1 MERFCLSILAVIA
14 KIPIFISNFFPI
26 IFPKMA
32 TATAILNEKYLSKD
46 GYQVGIRLIDG
57 KAQRFKPSGYKIP
70 SKYWDEKAEQVS
82 DEHPDADIINSVLED
97 DLVTAK
103 RYFRDCRLSGMPI
116 DLDLVFKEIKSHL
129 WTDYLRH
136 RAAQHKEADQIE
148 MEYKCGRYAK
158 EFTWCFG
165 RDVYFSELTPENIR
179 KYDSWLSREDSSI
192 DKKKNGPN
200 TRKKKF
206 EFLGKYWNNA
216 KREGKVFGDINPF
229 EDYKINGTPVKKD
242 KLTRDQ
248 ITALEDLP
256 LIEPRLMLA
265 RDLFLFSYYC
275 KGVRFETCI
284 TAKKSAIANGRIYLQ
299 ANKGKQF
306 ISILIHPKLQAIID
320 RYKDNKT
327 DTIFGRVNTKEIDMV
342 KAKRSKIGSENT
354 MINGLL
360 KDVAALA
367 EIPIPLSMHHA
378 RHTLAFHLKQVT
390 ENIHVIKEALGHSRT
405 QITETYLNALDDEA
419 IDNQMAKVYDRK
431 IHIK

>member
-1 MERFCLSILAVIA
+1 
-14 KIPIFISNFFPI
+14 
-26 IFPKMA
+26 MA

-57 KAQRFKPSGYKIP
+57 RAQRFKPSGYKIP

-103 RYFRDCRLSGMPI
+103 RYFRDCRLSGVTI

-179 KYDSWLSREDSSI
+179 KYDSWLSREDPSI
-192 DKKKNGPN
+192 DKKRNGPN

-229 EDYKINGTPVKKD
+229 EDYKISSTPVKKD
-242 KLTRDQ
+242 KLTKDQ
-248 ITALEDLP
+248 VKTLEDLP
-256 LIEPRLMLA
+256 LKQGLLSLA
-265 RDLFLFSYYC
+265 RDIFLFSYYV
-275 KGVRFETCI
+275 KGIRFETCI
-284 TAKKSAIANGRIYLQ
+284 TARKSAITNGRLYIQ
-299 ANKGKQF
+299 TNKGKKH
-306 ISILIHPKLQAIID
+306 ISVQIHPKLQAIID
-320 RYKDNKT
+320 RYIDNPT
-327 DTIFGRVNTKEIDMV
+327 DTIFGRIDTSKLIDN
-342 KAKRSKIGSENT
+342 KARRSKLGSENS
-354 MINGLL
+354 MVNRNL

-367 EIPIPLSMHHA
+367 EMPIQLSMHLA
-378 RHTLAFHLKQVT
+378 RHSLAHHLKLVT
-390 ENIHVIKEALGHSRT
+390 NNIHVISTALGHSRT
-405 QITETYLNALDDEA
+405 QITEVYLKELDDE
-419 IDNQMAKVYDRK
+419 IVDNEMKK
-431 IHIK
+431 IYF